1 MAMDVDEDDSGTQ
14 QPKVVADYGIQVDF
28 EQIDEDNLEDLN
40 EALPRLDKEITD
52 KIAEIERMAPNMKAM
67 ERLDDVETK
76 LADTEKEAEKARK
89 DSKSARDHFNDVK
102 KRRSV
107 FRFRLILS
115 LLNKGQHRCDLFN
128 KAYNHISDR
137 IDQVYKELTKGK
149 AAPMGGVAYLSL
161 EDSEVCTSTKLIVLM
176 FICITGTI

>member
-14 QPKVVADYGIQVDF
+14 QPKVVADFGIQVDF

-67 ERLDDVETK
+67 ERLDDVEIK

-89 DSKSARDHFNDVK
+89 DSKNARDHFNDVK

-107 FRFRLILS
+107 FSFPPYTVIAQQR
-115 LLNKGQHRCDLFN
+115 
-128 KAYNHISDR
+128 
-137 IDQVYKELTKGK
+137 T
-149 AAPMGGVAYLSL
+149 
-161 EDSEVCTSTKLIVLM
+161 T
-176 FICITGTI
+176 